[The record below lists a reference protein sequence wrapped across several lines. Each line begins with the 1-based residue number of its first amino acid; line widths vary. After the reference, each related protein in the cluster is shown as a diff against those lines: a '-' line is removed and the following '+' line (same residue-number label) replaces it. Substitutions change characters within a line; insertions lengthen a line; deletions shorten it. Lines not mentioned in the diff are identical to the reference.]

1 MKFKATFNLVKIVR
15 LSMSN
20 CEFDENV
27 RHVEDVDLSENA
39 ADEENPLIVEEILR
53 QQQQAREIKC
63 VLTHSCR
70 G

>member
-1 MKFKATFNLVKIVR
+1 
-15 LSMSN
+15 MSN

-27 RHVEDVDLSENA
+27 RHVEDVALSENA